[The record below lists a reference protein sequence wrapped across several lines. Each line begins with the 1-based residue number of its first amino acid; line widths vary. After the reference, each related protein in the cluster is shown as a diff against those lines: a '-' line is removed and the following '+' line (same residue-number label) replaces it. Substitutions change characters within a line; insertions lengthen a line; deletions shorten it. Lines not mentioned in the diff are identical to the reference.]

1 MSFSENAIG
10 LLTKDNIVSHQPSDA
25 LLEKSENFLD
35 KRGCIRQLFYLRHFF
50 SAHMFDSVF
59 ENFYIHASKFQ
70 RRSAL
75 QTITGD
81 LMKYNALS
89 LIVFFFLTT
98 FSNTSDAQ
106 LKKRI
111 AVSRFDDRSGSGYNH
126 VGVGVS
132 DMLTTALVKSGKFVV
147 IERAEFDKVLEEQK
161 LGQSGV
167 VTPESAPKVGKA
179 LGVELLVIGSVSE
192 FGTKQNTVS
201 GGVSIFGGGITKKTA
216 RAAVDIRL
224 VNTTTGEVVAAEK
237 EEGSESTT
245 GLSVRYEDMDFSDAS
260 NWNDTDI
267 GKACREAIDGAA
279 KLIVDNMEKIPW
291 SGKVLKVNTDGTLLM
306 KPGSEGNVSVG
317 DEFVV
322 FREGEELKD
331 PDTGASLGSEET
343 KVGSIKVI
351 EDALK
356 GKASKAKITDGTDIK
371 VGDIVR
377 QKK

>member
-1 MSFSENAIG
+1 MRYLMICLIALLSFSA
-10 LLTKDNIVSHQPSDA
+10 
-25 LLEKSENFLD
+25 
-35 KRGCIRQLFYLRHFF
+35 F
-50 SAHMFDSVF
+50 SP
-59 ENFYIHASKFQ
+59 N
-70 RRSAL
+70 
-75 QTITGD
+75 
-81 LMKYNALS
+81 
-89 LIVFFFLTT
+89 
-98 FSNTSDAQ
+98 SDAQ

-126 VGVGVS
+126 VGTGVS

-192 FGTKQNTVS
+192 FGTKQNS
-201 GGVSIFGGGITKKTA
+201 IGGGVSVFGGGITKTTA

-245 GLSVRYEDMDFSDAS
+245 GLSVRYDDIDFSNTSAWD
-260 NWNDTDI
+260 NTDI
-267 GKACREAIDGAA
+267 GKACREAVDNCA
-279 KLIVDNMEKIPW
+279 KLITDNMEKVPW

-306 KPGSEGNVSVG
+306 KPGSEGNVAIG
-317 DEFVV
+317 QEFDIY
-322 FREGEELKD
+322 REGEELKD

-356 GKASKAKITDGTDIK
+356 GKASKATITDGKDIK

-377 QKK
+377 VKK

>member
-1 MSFSENAIG
+1 
-10 LLTKDNIVSHQPSDA
+10 
-25 LLEKSENFLD
+25 
-35 KRGCIRQLFYLRHFF
+35 
-50 SAHMFDSVF
+50 
-59 ENFYIHASKFQ
+59 
-70 RRSAL
+70 
-75 QTITGD
+75 
-81 LMKYNALS
+81 MKYKVLS
-89 LIVFFFLTT
+89 LIAFFFLTA
-98 FSNTSDAQ
+98 FSNDADAQ

-111 AVSRFDDRSGSGYNH
+111 AVSRFDDRSGCGYNH

-201 GGVSIFGGGITKKTA
+201 GGVSLFGGGITKKTA

-267 GKACREAIDGAA
+267 GKACREAVDGAA
-279 KLIVDNMEKIPW
+279 KLIADNMEKIPW

-306 KPGSEGNVSVG
+306 KPGSEGNVAVG

-343 KVGSIKVI
+343 KVGAIKVI

-356 GKASKAKITDGTDIK
+356 GKASKAKITDGSDIK

>member
-1 MSFSENAIG
+1 
-10 LLTKDNIVSHQPSDA
+10 
-25 LLEKSENFLD
+25 
-35 KRGCIRQLFYLRHFF
+35 
-50 SAHMFDSVF
+50 
-59 ENFYIHASKFQ
+59 
-70 RRSAL
+70 
-75 QTITGD
+75 
-81 LMKYNALS
+81 MKYTVLS
-89 LIVFFFLTT
+89 LIALFCFAA
-98 FSNTSDAQ
+98 FSINADAQ

-126 VGVGVS
+126 VGVGVA

-192 FGTKQNTVS
+192 FGTKQSTVS
-201 GGVSIFGGGITKKTA
+201 GGVSLFGGGITKKTA

-245 GLSVRYEDMDFSDAS
+245 GLSVRYEDIDFSDVS
-260 NWNDTDI
+260 NWDNTDI
-267 GKACREAIDGAA
+267 GKACREAVDGCA
-279 KLIVDNMEKIPW
+279 KLIADNMEKVPW
-291 SGKVLKVNTDGTLLM
+291 SGKVLKVNADGTLLM
-306 KPGSEGNVSVG
+306 KPGSEGNVSIG
-317 DEFVV
+317 DEFNI

-356 GKASKAKITDGTDIK
+356 GKASKAKITDGQDIK

>member
-1 MSFSENAIG
+1 MKY
-10 LLTKDNIVSHQPSDA
+10 LVA
-25 LLEKSENFLD
+25 LLSIVLFVSTSE
-35 KRGCIRQLFYLRHFF
+35 G
-50 SAHMFDSVF
+50 
-59 ENFYIHASKFQ
+59 
-70 RRSAL
+70 
-75 QTITGD
+75 
-81 LMKYNALS
+81 
-89 LIVFFFLTT
+89 
-98 FSNTSDAQ
+98 Q

-111 AVSRFDDRSGSGYNH
+111 AVSRFDDRSGSGYSH
-126 VGVGVS
+126 VGSGVS

-179 LGVELLVIGSVSE
+179 LGVELLVIGSVTE
-192 FGTKQNTVS
+192 FGTKENTIS
-201 GGVSIFGGGITKKTA
+201 GGVSLFGGGITKKTA
-216 RAAVDIRL
+216 HAAVDIRL
-224 VNTTTGEVVAAEK
+224 VNTTTGEVIAAEK

-245 GLSVRYEDMDFSDAS
+245 GLSVRYEDMDFSNVS

-279 KLIVDNMEKIPW
+279 KLITDNMTKIPW
-291 SGKVLKVNTDGTLLM
+291 SGKVLKVNADGTLLM
-306 KPGSEGNVSVG
+306 KPGSEGNVEIG
-317 DEFVV
+317 DEFEV

-343 KVGSIKVI
+343 KLGTIKVV

-356 GKASKAKITDGTDIK
+356 GKASKAKITDGKDMK
-371 VGDIVR
+371 AGDIIR

>member
-1 MSFSENAIG
+1 MKNRIISLVVLFC
-10 LLTKDNIVSHQPSDA
+10 LTG
-25 LLEKSENFLD
+25 F
-35 KRGCIRQLFYLRHFF
+35 
-50 SAHMFDSVF
+50 
-59 ENFYIHASKFQ
+59 
-70 RRSAL
+70 
-75 QTITGD
+75 IT
-81 LMKYNALS
+81 N
-89 LIVFFFLTT
+89 V
-98 FSNTSDAQ
+98 DAQ

-111 AVSRFDDRSGSGYNH
+111 AVSRFDDRSGGGYNH

-192 FGTKQNTVS
+192 FGTKENTVS
-201 GGVSIFGGGITKKTA
+201 GGVSLFGGGITRKTA

-224 VNTTTGEVVAAEK
+224 VNTTTGEVIAAEK

-245 GLSVRYEDMDFSDAS
+245 GISVRYDEMDFSDVN

-267 GKACREAIDGAA
+267 GKACREAVDGAA
-279 KLIVDNMEKIPW
+279 KLIADNMEKIPW
-291 SGKVLKVNTDGTLLM
+291 SGKVLKVNADGTLLM
-306 KPGSEGNVSVG
+306 KPGSEGNVSIG
-317 DEFVV
+317 DEFNI
-322 FREGEELKD
+322 FREGEEMKD

>member
-1 MSFSENAIG
+1 
-10 LLTKDNIVSHQPSDA
+10 
-25 LLEKSENFLD
+25 
-35 KRGCIRQLFYLRHFF
+35 
-50 SAHMFDSVF
+50 
-59 ENFYIHASKFQ
+59 
-70 RRSAL
+70 
-75 QTITGD
+75 
-81 LMKYNALS
+81 MKYKVLFLILSFGFVAVSSHANA
-89 LIVFFFLTT
+89 
-98 FSNTSDAQ
+98 D

-111 AVSRFDDRSGSGYNH
+111 AVSRFADRSGAGYAH
-126 VGVGVS
+126 IGDGVA
-132 DMLTTALVKSGKFVV
+132 DMLTTALVKSGKFIV

-192 FGTKQNTVS
+192 FGTKENTVS

-224 VNTTTGEVVAAEK
+224 VNTTTGEVVAAET
-237 EEGSESTT
+237 ESGSESTT
-245 GLSVRYEDMDFSDAS
+245 GLSVRYDDMDFSNAN

-267 GKACREAIDGAA
+267 GKACREAVDGCVS
-279 KLIVDNMEKIPW
+279 LITDNLAKIPW

-306 KPGSEGNVSVG
+306 KPGSEGNVGVG
-317 DEFVV
+317 DEIEI

-343 KVGSIKVI
+343 KVGAIKVI

-356 GKASKAKITDGTDIK
+356 GKASKAKITNGTDIK
-371 VGDIVR
+371 TGDIVR